1 MAIEELYQEIILDH
15 YKNPRNK
22 GKMENPDFHRHAR
35 NSLCGDE
42 IDIYARVQNGI
53 LTEVTF
59 AGQGCSISQSSASM
73 LTEAL
78 KGKTVEEAEKLIA
91 NFRQMLSGTE
101 ENPDEE
107 TWGELAALRGVT
119 KFPARV
125 KCAVLAW
132 DTAQKGIQ
140 EFRGKIHSP

>member
-1 MAIEELYQEIILDH
+1 MAIEDLYQEIILDH

-22 GKMENPDFHRHAR
+22 GTLENPDFHQHAQ
-35 NSLCGDE
+35 NPLCGDE
-42 IDIYARVQNGI
+42 IDIYARVQDGI
-53 LTEVTF
+53 LAEVTF

-78 KGKTVEEAEKLIA
+78 KGKTVAEAEELIE
-91 NFRQMLSGTE
+91 NFRKMLAGQDKA
-101 ENPDEE
+101 PDEDL
-107 TWGELAALRGVT
+107 WGELAALRGVT

-140 EFRGKIHSP
+140 RFRGKIHS